1 MHSEMVDQQL
11 ALNKLTLQDNAPVE
25 RPVSGSEYYHA
36 SIGSSGLTLERDR
49 QICFAIEGTCA
60 TDIPAQ
66 VWRDAIASTTQAN
79 PALRMRWKGILGW
92 SRWVNDGP
100 HPSLRMLDHVDWSLN
115 SSEHMD
121 FLDAWPI
128 DLRHGPVVEFIVA
141 RRPDNRLLVVMRT
154 HHAIMDGMGGFH
166 VLCELFRALRGEP
179 LLGSNVTFSDA
190 QLVEALNPPKSPSLR
205 VPTCRLIEHA
215 EPGYSVNNSV
225 SNSGGNSVSNSVTNS
240 ATKSVNQVDL
250 LGDAWQRFSLGSGHS
265 KALSKVACAFAALA
279 HKSSTLPALIAV
291 PVDLRRHM
299 PAMRSVTNFSS
310 MLVVKLLPGEGP
322 EVFQSRL
329 RELLE
334 AKVELS
340 VAKGFNL
347 IRWFPMWLVDVLL
360 GRTRKNFLS
369 KRPMETVVISNLGAV
384 PLQHFQG
391 AGFEADDF
399 TCVPIPGNAF
409 AVLMQI
415 NGDHRLV
422 LGLPKAQLAQCQFDE
437 IASFVNDKL

>member
-1 MHSEMVDQQL
+1 MPSEMVDQNL
-11 ALNKLTLQDNAPVE
+11 ALNKLQLLDHAPVE

-49 QICFAIEGTCA
+49 QICFALEGTCA
-60 TDIPAQ
+60 ADIPAQ
-66 VWRDAIASTTQAN
+66 VWRDAISKVTQLN
-79 PALRMRWKGILGW
+79 PALRMRWKGLLGW

-100 HPSLRMLDHVDWSLN
+100 PPQLRMLDHVDWNLN

-141 RRPDNRLLVVMRT
+141 RRPGNRLLVVMRT

-166 VLCELFRALRGEP
+166 VLGELFRALRGEP

-190 QLVEALNPPKSPSLR
+190 QLVEALDPPKSPSLR

-215 EPGYSVNNSV
+215 EPGISVN
-225 SNSGGNSVSNSVTNS
+225 NSVSNSVTNS
-240 ATKSVNQVDL
+240 VTKSVNQLDL
-250 LGDAWQRFSLGSGHS
+250 LGDAWHRFSLGSGHS

-310 MLVVKLLPGEGP
+310 MLVVKLQPGDGP

-340 VAKGFNL
+340 VARGFDL

-369 KRPMETVVISNLGAV
+369 KPPMETVVISNLGAV
-384 PLQHFQG
+384 PMENFQG
-391 AGFEADDF
+391 AGFVADDF
-399 TCVPIPGNAF
+399 TCIPIPGNAF

-415 NGDHRLV
+415 NGDFRV
-422 LGLPKAQLAQCQFDE
+422 ILGLPKAQLAQCQFDE

>member
-1 MHSEMVDQQL
+1 MPSEMVDQQF

-36 SIGSSGLTLERDR
+36 SIGRSGLTLERDR
-49 QICFAIEGTCA
+49 QICFALEGTCA
-60 TDIPAQ
+60 ADIPAQ
-66 VWRDAIASTTQAN
+66 IWRDAIASTTQAN

-100 HPSLRMLDHVDWSLN
+100 LPALRMLDHVDWSLN

-128 DLRHGPVVEFIVA
+128 DLRHGPVVEFIVV

-205 VPTCRLIEHA
+205 VPTCRLIEHS
-215 EPGYSVNNSV
+215 EPGHSVNNSV
-225 SNSGGNSVSNSVTNS
+225 GNSV
-240 ATKSVNQVDL
+240 TKSLNQVDL

-299 PAMRSVTNFSS
+299 PAIRSVTNFSS
-310 MLVVKLLPGEGP
+310 MLVVKLMPGEGP
-322 EVFQSRL
+322 KVFQARL
-329 RELLE
+329 RELLQD
-334 AKVELS
+334 KVELS

-391 AGFEADDF
+391 AGFVADDF
-399 TCVPIPGNAF
+399 TCAPVPGNAF

-415 NGDHRLV
+415 NGDFRVV
-422 LGLPKAQLAQCQFDE
+422 LGLTKAQLSQCRFDE
-437 IASFVNDKL
+437 IESFVNDELGFNS